1 MSAVGKLILAGVP
14 IGNFRDASLRLILAL
29 TDCDVIA
36 AEDTRKIKRLMN
48 DLEIKSS
55 AKVISYFQEN
65 EVQKIELLL
74 NEIDRGS
81 TVLVVSDAGMPTISD
96 PGFKLVQAAVAAKVK
111 VEVLPGPSAPVTA
124 LALSGFATDE
134 FTFIGFLPRKKSARE
149 VKYMEIK
156 KSSRTFI
163 FFESPRRLLESLEEL
178 SQIVT
183 DDRQIVIARELTKT
197 YEEIIRGNL
206 AEIIQ
211 WAKKDVLGEITVV
224 VDRAPV
230 ANNFDLTEATKAVFQ
245 LIDQGVSHKDAVSQV
260 ANEEGLAKRA
270 LYEATLELMHER
282 E

>member
-1 MSAVGKLILAGVP
+1 
-14 IGNFRDASLRLILAL
+14 
-29 TDCDVIA
+29 
-36 AEDTRKIKRLMN
+36 
-48 DLEIKSS
+48 
-55 AKVISYFQEN
+55 
-65 EVQKIELLL
+65 
-74 NEIDRGS
+74 
-81 TVLVVSDAGMPTISD
+81 
-96 PGFKLVQAAVAAKVK
+96 
-111 VEVLPGPSAPVTA
+111 
-124 LALSGFATDE
+124 
-134 FTFIGFLPRKKSARE
+134 
-149 VKYMEIK
+149 MEIK

-230 ANNFDLTEATKAVFQ
+230 ASNFDLTEATKAVFQ